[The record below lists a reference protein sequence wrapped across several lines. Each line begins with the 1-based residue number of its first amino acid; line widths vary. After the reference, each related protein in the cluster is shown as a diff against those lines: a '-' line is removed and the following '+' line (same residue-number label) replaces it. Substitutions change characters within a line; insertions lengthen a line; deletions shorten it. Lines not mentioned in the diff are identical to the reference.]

1 MEKVG
6 GSEIRCVFFKLNT
19 PKLAFRPPRT
29 PLWELTALP
38 SPLAGFQGPTSKRR
52 GGHEREGDGK
62 RKRRGGSGKGDG
74 REYVWGRTA

>member
-6 GSEIRCVFFKLNT
+6 GSEIRCVFFQAKYSKT
-19 PKLAFRPPRT
+19 RFSAART

-74 REYVWGRTA
+74 REYIWGRTA